1 MTNPDRV
8 AFTLFG
14 KDIYWYG
21 ILMAIGI
28 VIAVI
33 IAQLEEK
40 RKKLPKDIIIDLC
53 LVIIPAGVIGA
64 RLYYVLFQL
73 QEYLADP
80 IRILYIWEGGLAIYG
95 AVIGGLIAVF
105 VFARVRKVR
114 FLALVDCIAPGLVL
128 AQAIGRWGN
137 FFNQE
142 AFGLPITSEMLAKFP
157 ILNYFPFSVSLDGAH
172 YFDNALCTACV
183 TAANGGHLHLATFF
197 YESFWCLLIFIFIM
211 LARKRFKHDG
221 DSFVWYA
228 LLYAFERM
236 FVEGLRA
243 DSLWLIQPG
252 ADGLGGIRVSQLL
265 SAVVFALAAAFL
277 IVRAIREKKLGRLI
291 WPAPLEVADDGGTPA
306 EGDEAESENGEN
318 AEEEEDSDEEDE
330 AEDVDDVEDEDDT
343 DEEDED
349 DKEPEKK
356 DE

>member
-28 VIAVI
+28 VIAVV

-128 AQAIGRWGN
+128 ESLRPRLLIDR
-137 FFNQE
+137 E
-142 AFGLPITSEMLAKFP
+142 VETRLPIRLLARQLLAHPLYHQF
-157 ILNYFPFSVSLDGAH
+157 VDGAPG
-172 YFDNALCTACV
+172 LEELVITRLP
-183 TAANGGHLHLATFF
+183 AA
-197 YESFWCLLIFIFIM
+197 E
-211 LARKRFKHDG
+211 
-221 DSFVWYA
+221 
-228 LLYAFERM
+228 
-236 FVEGLRA
+236 
-243 DSLWLIQPG
+243 
-252 ADGLGGIRVSQLL
+252 
-265 SAVVFALAAAFL
+265 
-277 IVRAIREKKLGRLI
+277 
-291 WPAPLEVADDGGTPA
+291 AP
-306 EGDEAESENGEN
+306 
-318 AEEEEDSDEEDE
+318 
-330 AEDVDDVEDEDDT
+330 
-343 DEEDED
+343 
-349 DKEPEKK
+349 
-356 DE
+356 